1 MQKLLSFLI
10 ISLSFISVASAQKY
24 LNDKNAQI
32 RKVETFHGIEVS
44 GGIDLYLDQSNST
57 AVAVSATDEED
68 RDMIRT
74 VVENGILKIY
84 FKKPDSWL
92 SVSWGNKQLKAY
104 VSVKQI
110 DILRASGGSDILIN
124 EGLNCQNLSLS
135 LSGGSDCKGRV
146 QAQEL
151 RIQASGGSDA
161 ILEGQVNQLKVQ
173 ASGGSDVKGYGLVSN
188 IANLSASGGSDIH
201 VSVQK
206 ELTADASGGSDIYYK
221 GEPVKRQV
229 SSSGSSDIKR
239 SNK

>member
-1 MQKLLSFLI
+1 MQKLLSLLI
-10 ISLSFISVASAQKY
+10 VSLSFISATSAQKY

-32 RKVETFHGIEVS
+32 RNVASFHGIEVS
-44 GGIDLYLDQSNST
+44 GGIDLYLDQSNTT

-68 RDMIRT
+68 RDMIKT

-84 FKKPDSWL
+84 IKKPNNWL

-104 VSVKQI
+104 VSVKQV
-110 DILRASGGSDILIN
+110 DLLRASGGSDILIN
-124 EGLNCQNLSLS
+124 ESLNCQNLSMS

-151 RIQASGGSDA
+151 FIQVSGGSDA

-188 IANLSASGGSDIH
+188 IAHLSASGGSDIY
-201 VSVQK
+201 VSVQR
-206 ELTADASGGSDIYYK
+206 ELTAAASGGSDIYYK

-229 SSSGSSDIKR
+229 SASGSSDIKR
-239 SNK
+239 AK

>member
-1 MQKLLSFLI
+1 MQKLLSLVI
-10 ISLSFISVASAQKY
+10 VSLSFISAVSAQKY

-44 GGIDLYLDQSNST
+44 GGIDLYLDQSSST

-68 RDMIRT
+68 RDMIKT

-104 VSVKQI
+104 VSAKQV
-110 DILRASGGSDILIN
+110 DMLRASGGSDILIH
-124 EGLNCQNLSLS
+124 ETLHCENLSIQ
-135 LSGGSDCKGRV
+135 LSGGSDCKGKI

-151 RIQASGGSDA
+151 RISASGGSDA

-173 ASGGSDVKGYGLVSN
+173 ASGGSDVKGFGLVTN

-201 VSVQK
+201 IAVQK

-229 SSSGSSDIKR
+229 SASGSSDIKR
-239 SNK
+239 SN